1 MVSPRKVLDD
11 GTVRYSKSREDWK
24 RETMIAHHVSKN
36 PEQRSCWSHGGKCT
50 PGIQNLVQVA
60 SRAGIY
66 AKNVSS
72 RIIFSLCCQASIK
85 RLTVAQIKGAL
96 FDLLPK
102 NTTVTRQHVFNMR
115 LKVMRLLPIIK
126 QNSDYENF
134 RLYVND
140 TNLVHGLDDDI
151 EMDDDV
157 AHKICTELWL
167 AALAGKSSGEEG
179 SVQTLTC
186 YMNLLSSSARGF
198 TYAVATDDNNQA
210 TGLVWMTGT
219 MRDNFER

>member
-1 MVSPRKVLDD
+1 
-11 GTVRYSKSREDWK
+11 
-24 RETMIAHHVSKN
+24 MITQQMLN
-36 PEQRSCWSHGGKCT
+36 DPGCQSCWSHGGNCP
-50 PGIQNLVQVA
+50 PGVQNSVEVA
-60 SRAGIY
+60 TRAGVY

-72 RIIFSLCCQASIK
+72 RIIFSLCRQASIK

-96 FDLLPK
+96 FDLMPI

-140 TNLVHGLDDDI
+140 TDLVHGLDDEI
-151 EMDDDV
+151 EMDDDL

-167 AALAGKSSGEEG
+167 EALAGK
-179 SVQTLTC
+179 
-186 YMNLLSSSARGF
+186 
-198 TYAVATDDNNQA
+198 
-210 TGLVWMTGT
+210 
-219 MRDNFER
+219 

>member
-1 MVSPRKVLDD
+1 MP
-11 GTVRYSKSREDWK
+11 
-24 RETMIAHHVSKN
+24 I
-36 PEQRSCWSHGGKCT
+36 
-50 PGIQNLVQVA
+50 
-60 SRAGIY
+60 
-66 AKNVSS
+66 
-72 RIIFSLCCQASIK
+72 
-85 RLTVAQIKGAL
+85 
-96 FDLLPK
+96 

-115 LKVMRLLPIIK
+115 LKVMCLLPIIQ
-126 QNSDYENF
+126 QNPDSDNF
-134 RLYVND
+134 RLYVNGSKI
-140 TNLVHGLDDDI
+140 VHGLDDEI
-151 EMDDDV
+151 EMDDDL

-219 MRDNFER
+219 MQDNFER